1 MTARLERVEPPS
13 YADRRSHAPADLDT
27 RELEAK
33 LRRSIAGDVRFDD
46 GSRALYATDA
56 SNYRQP
62 PIGVVLPRSTDD
74 VVATVATC
82 REYGAPLLSRGG
94 GTSLAGQCCN
104 AAVILDFSRYMN
116 HFLEIDPERKRARV
130 QPGAILDDLRAAAER
145 QHLTFGPDPATH
157 NRCTLGG
164 MLGNDSCGAHS
175 VMAGKTVDNTD
186 TLDVLTYDGLR
197 LTVGATPDDELAR
210 IIAGGGQRGAIYQRL
225 RDLRD
230 RYGDLVRQRFPKI
243 PRRVSGYNLDQ
254 LLPEQGFS
262 VARAL
267 VGTEG
272 TCVTLLEATLN
283 LVHSPPHRV
292 LLTLGYPDVYSACD
306 HVMDLLAHHPIAL
319 EGFDEHLLDDLR
331 RKSLDAANVR
341 LLPNGHGW
349 LLVEF
354 GADSADEARAMAQ
367 GAMDALKRGAAAP
380 DMRLIDDPH
389 QAQMIWKVRE
399 SGLGATTRIPGA
411 AQTWPGWEDSAAPPE
426 RFADYLRDLR
436 KIIDH
441 YGYTSAFYGHF
452 GQGCL
457 HTRIDFDLITS
468 EGIKRYRSFIEE
480 AADLVISYGGCPS
493 GEHGDGQSRA
503 ELLPKVFGSELVR
516 EFGEF
521 KAIWDP
527 DNHMNPGKMVQ
538 PYRMDENLRLGTD
551 YRPARPQTHFRFPDD
566 HGSLGAA
573 TLRCVGVGLCRRHE
587 GGVMCPSYMVTREEM
602 HSTRG
607 RAHLLF
613 EMLQGDVI
621 QDGWRD
627 ESVREA
633 LDLCLACKGCKGE
646 CPVNV
651 DMATYKAEF
660 LSHYYAGRLR
670 PRSAYTMG
678 LIYWWARAA
687 SLAPRLVNTVSHAPG
702 LSRLVKM
709 AAGVSQART
718 MPSFAPQTFTRWW
731 RRRSRR
737 GGDASP
743 APSAAASARVLL
755 WPDTFNNHFHP
766 ETTIAAVET
775 LEAAGFMVEVPRGS
789 HCCGRPLYDFG
800 MLDLAKR
807 LLRDIL
813 DDLRDEIAAGT
824 PIVVLEPSC
833 ASVFRDELANLFPD
847 DENATRLKTQTYL
860 LSEFLE
866 RYAPDFHLPKLPRR
880 AILQG
885 HCHQQ
890 AVLGMGSEERVL
902 RETLEEVQ
910 SLNAGCCGMAGA
922 FGFET
927 NHYDLS
933 VARGEQG
940 LLPAVR
946 AAPKDTLIIADG
958 FSCREQIAQSTDRRA
973 LSLAE
978 VLRMALD
985 EQDEGSQGV
994 AAGDYPERALANAH
1008 PAPRR
1013 STRMPMTL
1021 AALAVAG
1028 GAAAVVATLI
1038 RARRAHSS

>member
-1 MTARLERVEPPS
+1 VDVRALEQR
-13 YADRRSHAPADLDT
+13 
-27 RELEAK
+27 
-33 LRRSIAGDVRFDD
+33 LRREMAGEVRFDE

-62 PIGVVLPRSTDD
+62 PIGVALPRSTDD
-74 VVATVATC
+74 VIAAVAIC
-82 REYGAPLLSRGG
+82 REYGAPLLNRGG

-116 HFLEIDPERKRARV
+116 KVVEIDPDRKLARV
-130 QPGAILDDLRAAAER
+130 QPGVVLDDLRAAAER
-145 QHLTFGPDPATH
+145 HHLTFGPDPATH

-175 VMAGKTVDNTD
+175 VMAGKTVDNTHQ
-186 TLDVLTYDGLR
+186 LDALTYDGLR
-197 LTVGATPDDELAR
+197 LKVGETSEADLAE
-210 IIAGGGQRGAIYQRL
+210 IISAGGRRGALYRQL

-230 RYGDLVRQRFPKI
+230 RYGDLVRQRYPKI

-283 LVHSPPHRV
+283 LVDSPSHRA
-292 LLTLGYPDVYSACD
+292 LLVLGYPDVYRACD
-306 HVMDLLAHHPIAL
+306 HVMELMAHHPIAL
-319 EGFDEHLLDDLR
+319 EGFDEHLVDDLR
-331 RKSLDAANVR
+331 RKSLDAANLR
-341 LLPNGHGW
+341 LLPDGQGW

-354 GADSADEARAMAQ
+354 GAESPAAARDMAQ
-367 GAMDALKRGAAAP
+367 GAMNALKRSHAAP
-380 DMRLIDDPH
+380 DMRLIDDPQ
-389 QAQMIWKVRE
+389 QAAMIWKVRE

-436 KIIDH
+436 ALIDR
-441 YGYTSAFYGHF
+441 YNYTSAFYGHF

-468 EGIKRYRSFIEE
+468 DGIARYRSFIEE

-503 ELLPKVFGSELVR
+503 ELLPKVFGPELVR
-516 EFGEF
+516 AFGQF
-521 KAIWDP
+521 KAAWDP
-527 DNHMNPGKMVQ
+527 DNKMNPGKMVE

-551 YRPARPQTHFRFPDD
+551 FRPAQPQTHFRFPED
-566 HGSLGAA
+566 HGSLATA

-613 EMLQGDVI
+613 EMLQGDVVK
-621 QDGWRD
+621 DGWRD

-651 DMATYKAEF
+651 DIATYKAEF

-670 PRSAYTMG
+670 PRSAYSMG
-678 LIYWWARAA
+678 LIYWWARLAA
-687 SLAPRLVNTVSHAPG
+687 LAPRLTNTLTHAPV
-702 LSRLVKM
+702 LDRLVKA
-709 AAGVSQART
+709 AAGVSQARA
-718 MPSFAPQTFTRWW
+718 MPTFAPQTFTRWW
-731 RRRSRR
+731 RRRSRHAD
-737 GGDASP
+737 GADGADGAHA
-743 APSAAASARVLL
+743 APGATRVLL

-766 ETTIAAVET
+766 ETAIAAVET
-775 LEAAGFMVEVPRGS
+775 LEAAGFTVELPRGS

-813 DDLRDEIAAGT
+813 DDLQPEIAAGT

-833 ASVFRDELANLFPD
+833 ASVFRDELVNLFPE
-847 DENATRLKTQTYL
+847 DENAQRLKAQTYL

-866 RYAPDFHLPKLPRR
+866 RYAPDFHLPRLQRR
-880 AILQG
+880 AIIQG

-890 AVLGMGSEERVL
+890 AVLGMGTEERIL
-902 RETLEEVQ
+902 RATLTEVTP
-910 SLNAGCCGMAGA
+910 LNAGCCGMAGA
-922 FGFET
+922 FGFEKD
-927 NHYDLS
+927 HRDVS
-933 VARGEQG
+933 IACGERS

-946 AAPKDTLIIADG
+946 SASKDTLIIADG
-958 FSCREQIAQSTDRRA
+958 FSCREQIAQTTDRSA
-973 LSLAE
+973 LNFAE

-985 EQDEGSQGV
+985 EQRGEQAGDI
-994 AAGDYPERALANAH
+994 GDYPERAVATIQ
-1008 PAPRR
+1008 PASAP
-1013 STRMPMTL
+1013 SAATRVAF
-1021 AALAVAG
+1021 AALAL
-1028 GAAAVVATLI
+1028 GAVGALTAAL
-1038 RARRAHSS
+1038 RAWRRRMR

>member
-1 MTARLERVEPPS
+1 MTGRVQWVEPPS
-13 YADRRSHAPADLDT
+13 NISRRPGAPADLDA
-27 RELEAK
+27 RGLEAK

-62 PIGVVLPRSTDD
+62 PMGVVLPRSTDD
-74 VVATVATC
+74 ALAAVAIC
-82 REYGAPLLSRGG
+82 REYGAPLLNRGG

-104 AAVILDFSRYMN
+104 VAVVLDFSRYMN
-116 HFLEIDPERKRARV
+116 QVLEIDPERKLARV
-130 QPGAILDDLRAAAER
+130 QPGVVLDDLRAAAER
-145 QHLTFGPDPATH
+145 HHLTFGPDPATH

-175 VMAGKTVDNTD
+175 VMAGKTVDNTER
-186 TLDVLTYDGLR
+186 LDILTYDGLR
-197 LTVGATPDDELAR
+197 LTVGVTPDDELAR
-210 IIAGGGQRGAIYQRL
+210 IISAGGRRGAIYQRL

-230 RYGDLVRQRFPKI
+230 RYGDLVRQRYPKI

-283 LVHSPPHRV
+283 LVHSPPHRT
-292 LLTLGYPDVYSACD
+292 LLTLGYPDIYSACD
-306 HVMDLLAHHPIAL
+306 HVMELLAHNPIAL
-319 EGFDEHLLDDLR
+319 EGFDEHLVDDLR
-331 RKSLDAANVR
+331 RKSLDAANLR
-341 LLPNGHGW
+341 LLPEGHGW

-354 GADSADEARAMAQ
+354 GADSANEARAMAQ
-367 GAMDALKRGAAAP
+367 GAMDVLKRGHASP
-380 DMRLIDDPH
+380 NMRLIDDPH
-389 QAQMIWKVRE
+389 QAEMIWKVRE

-426 RFADYLRDLR
+426 RFSDYLRDLR
-436 KIIDH
+436 TLIDRF
-441 YGYTSAFYGHF
+441 GYTSAFYGHF

-457 HTRIDFDLITS
+457 HTRIDFDLLTS

-503 ELLPKVFGSELVR
+503 ELLPKVFGPELVR
-516 EFGEF
+516 AFGEF

-527 DNHMNPGKMVQ
+527 DNKMNPGKIVE

-566 HGSLGAA
+566 HGSLATA

-587 GGVMCPSYMVTREEM
+587 GGVMCPSYMVTREEA

-621 QDGWRD
+621 REGWRD

-670 PRSAYTMG
+670 PRSAYAMG
-678 LIYWWARAA
+678 LISWWARLA
-687 SLAPRLVNTVSHAPG
+687 SLAPSLVNTVTHAPG
-702 LSRLVKM
+702 LSRAVK
-709 AAGVSQART
+709 AVAGVAQARE
-718 MPSFAPQTFTRWW
+718 MPTFAPQTFTRWW

-737 GGDASP
+737 AGATSGMSTTP
-743 APSAAASARVLL
+743 GRRAATRALL

-766 ETTIAAVET
+766 ETAIAAVET
-775 LEAAGFMVEVPRGS
+775 LEAAGFAVDLPRGS

-813 DDLRDEIAAGT
+813 DDLRDDIAAGT

-833 ASVFRDELANLFPD
+833 ASVFRDELVNLFPD
-847 DENATRLKTQTYL
+847 DADAQRLKTQTYL

-866 RYAPDFHLPKLPRR
+866 RYAPDFHLPKLQRR
-880 AILQG
+880 AIVQG

-890 AVLGMGSEERVL
+890 AVLGMGAEERIL
-902 RETLEEVQ
+902 RETLAEVTPV
-910 SLNAGCCGMAGA
+910 NGGCCGMAGA
-922 FGFET
+922 FGFEAD
-927 NHYDLS
+927 HYDVS
-933 VARGEQG
+933 MACGERA

-978 VLRMALD
+978 VLRMAL
-985 EQDEGSQGV
+985 EKRRRGGLQPV
-994 AAGDYPERALANAH
+994 AGDYPERALVNPQPPHGRATVAW
-1008 PAPRR
+1008 
-1013 STRMPMTL
+1013 TL
-1021 AALAVAG
+1021 GALALLSGAALAI
-1028 GAAAVVATLI
+1028 I
-1038 RARRAHSS
+1038 RSRRTHAP